1 MASGNNNLVY
11 ATAVEVHLVDDPST
25 SLPFA
30 VNVEHHQQAKS
41 NHDSPSF
48 PTTSSTPTISYN
60 ERKIKDFLTV
70 RSWPSGLQESFIKNL
85 SKSAFRYFI
94 CDDSGSM
101 STSDGH
107 NVIDTTVGKR
117 HVL

>member
-11 ATAVEVHLVDDPST
+11 ATAVEVHLVHDPST

-30 VNVEHHQQAKS
+30 VNVEHHKAKN
-41 NHDSPSF
+41 NHESPLFSIT
-48 PTTSSTPTISYN
+48 PSIPTISFN

-70 RSWPSGLQESFIKNL
+70 RSWSSGLQESFIKNL